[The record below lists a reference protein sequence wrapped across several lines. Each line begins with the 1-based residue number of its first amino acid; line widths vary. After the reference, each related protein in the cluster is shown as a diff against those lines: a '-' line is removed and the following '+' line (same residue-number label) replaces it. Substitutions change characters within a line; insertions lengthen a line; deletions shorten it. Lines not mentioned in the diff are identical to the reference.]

1 MGFDVAPCMIKE
13 SETPDE
19 KRERIRQG
27 LHEIRLLK
35 LKEFSTPDLV
45 RELCSRDNVSA
56 LQLAAGES
64 CGEPRPRIHGPSLVI
79 VVRGDE

>member
-1 MGFDVAPCMIKE
+1 MQVDTMN
-13 SETPDE
+13 ETTD
-19 KRERIRQG
+19 KHYVLDLSG
-27 LHEIRLLK
+27 V
-35 LKEFSTPDLV
+35 STADLV

-56 LQLAAGES
+56 LRLAAGES